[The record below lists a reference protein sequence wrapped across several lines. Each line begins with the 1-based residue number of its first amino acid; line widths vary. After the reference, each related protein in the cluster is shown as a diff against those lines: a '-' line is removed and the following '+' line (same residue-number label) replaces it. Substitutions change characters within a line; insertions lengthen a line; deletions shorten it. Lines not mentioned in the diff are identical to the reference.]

1 MLYSRGHKC
10 ELLKLAMCRE
20 VALLDN
26 TIRSLENQGDSLTMI
41 APEGISK
48 RHWWWWLS

>member
-1 MLYSRGHKC
+1 MRSKC
-10 ELLKLAMCRE
+10 ELVKMCRE